1 MNRSEDGEAT
11 RRWAEAERL
20 AAGLPSETERS
31 PSRRAWAF
39 IILTVLIVVA
49 LSGAAAFF
57 LPQSLLGDA
66 AAVPDWLKI
75 TGYIIEAVAVLLGI
89 TIWVHATRT
98 GQQPTTRGMVL
109 APLSLTQ
116 RRRIA
121 NQIKGREPVVS
132 EELPVVLAVARQ
144 SLGPSDSLCA
154 FCRPTSCSLWV
165 TCRGL
170 IGASESFSPSSC

>member
-1 MNRSEDGEAT
+1 MHVEGLTGAQSVAAANGAAYALLADGT
-11 RRWAEAERL
+11 V
-20 AAGLPSETERS
+20 
-31 PSRRAWAF
+31 RAW
-39 IILTVLIVVA
+39 
-49 LSGAAAFF
+49 GANLDGQLGNGVTSFY
-57 LPQSLLGDA
+57 SLLGDA
-66 AAVPDWLKI
+66 AVVPDWLKI

-132 EELPVVLAVARQ
+132 EELPVVLAVAGQ

-165 TCRGL
+165 TCCGL
-170 IGASESFSPSSC
+170 IGASESLSPSSC